1 MAGKVTSQIIPKVIF
16 LGDSITQLGWSYD
29 GGWLSILASNF
40 VRKLDVIGRGFSGY
54 NTRMCKPLVPLLF
67 PNSASVEN
75 CRMLSI
81 FFGANDASIAEQHV
95 PVEEFKTNLQWMIQ
109 YFQGLGL
116 PTKSL
121 MIISLPPVDEARYGG
136 RQIAEGLPV
145 SRLLKNCVI
154 YANAA
159 KEVAGAAKV
168 TFVNIFEA
176 MVAQKNWPELLI
188 DGLHFSRKG
197 SEFVADI
204 LTNILTTR
212 LAADCADIAFPYWK
226 DLDRENPQ
234 HSIDNYMKSLASKAS
249 EGEQ

>member
-176 MVAQKNWPELLI
+176 MVAQKNWNELLV

-197 SEFVADI
+197 SEFTADI
-204 LTNILTTR
+204 LTNILTDK
-212 LAADCADIAFPYWK
+212 LPADCERMFFPGYEEVDNDNPQIAFDHFVKQYLRK
-226 DLDRENPQ
+226 RF
-234 HSIDNYMKSLASKAS
+234 IA
-249 EGEQ
+249 